1 MARPSAA
8 PASYISR
15 LSFVGQ
21 SSGAVKQLGGF
32 RPRHHSVPDAV
43 NATTTAFLARLCGAE
58 LAEEAEGFFQ
68 RAKAALGYKRA
79 DLALAV
85 TSPAAVLTA
94 RDFTLEL
101 DYALTPDDPA
111 RYVVTRTLHDVEGAA
126 AVASAGLNTVF
137 AGQFDRM
144 VFALARGVRV
154 EAVIDAVEAREGEGG
169 LTVRYP
175 SDCRQCVLAVAGV
188 AAEVGCDGA
197 TLAMRFPR
205 AGAPRE
211 LVAEFAAVREAF
223 ALTKDRVLAGL
234 L

>member
-1 MARPSAA
+1 MARSPTA
-8 PASYISR
+8 PDSYISR

-21 SSGAVKQLGGF
+21 SSGAVRDLGGF
-32 RPRHHSVPDAV
+32 HKRHHAVPDAV
-43 NATTTAFLARLCGAE
+43 NAATTAFLARLCGAE
-58 LAEEAEGFFQ
+58 LAAEAEEFFQ
-68 RAKAALGYKRA
+68 RAKGALGYKRA
-79 DLALAV
+79 DLALEV

-101 DYALTPDDPA
+101 DYALSPDDPA
-111 RYVVTRTLHDVEGAA
+111 RYVVTRTLHGVAGA
-126 AVASAGLNTVF
+126 AVAVAGLNEVF

-154 EAVIDAVEAREGEGG
+154 EAVIDAVEAREGAGG

-188 AAEVGCDGA
+188 AAEVACDGA

-205 AGAPRE
+205 AGAPRD

>member
-1 MARPSAA
+1 MARSPAA
-8 PASYISR
+8 PDSYISR
-15 LSFVGQ
+15 ISFVGQ
-21 SSGAVKQLGGF
+21 SPGAVKDLAGF
-32 RPRHHSVPDAV
+32 HKRHHTVPDAV

-58 LAEEAEGFFQ
+58 LAAEAEGFFQ
-68 RAKAALGYKRA
+68 RAKTALGYKRA

-85 TSPAAVLTA
+85 TSPGAVLTA
-94 RDFTLEL
+94 RDFILEL
-101 DYALTPDDPA
+101 DYALRPDDPA
-111 RYVVTRTLHDVEGAA
+111 RFVVTRTLHGVGGATVMA
-126 AVASAGLNTVF
+126 AAGLNEVF

-154 EAVIDAVEAREGEGG
+154 EAVIDAVEARDGAGG

-188 AAEVGCDGA
+188 AAEVVCDGA
-197 TLAMRFPR
+197 TLALRFPR